1 MTSKYLAVEIPC
13 GESRRFPLCVSVEGG
28 NATPHSDQRSEN
40 ATPHSD
46 QRSEKEK
53 YVLSEQCAEGFFD
66 LADGDELNVELLPVQ
81 AREVVLGD
89 DDV

>member
-28 NATPHSDQRSEN
+28 N

>member
-1 MTSKYLAVEIPC
+1 MPAPSAL
-13 GESRRFPLCVSVEGG
+13 SRAEHERRRTVRRDFKE
-28 NATPHSDQRSEN
+28 TDERSE
-40 ATPHSD
+40 
-46 QRSEKEK
+46 